1 MTTKDQNPP
10 EIDDGL
16 TDEERAALLDE
27 DGTDEDNESGDDQDN
42 EDEGGD
48 ADGADDADDADDAV
62 NAGRDD
68 GEPADDQGGEP
79 GAAPQQAAPV
89 FVAQAPADADV
100 KLAEIS
106 TKKEELITQFDDGDI
121 TAKEYQQ
128 QLDALGKQER
138 QIERDVDRASL
149 AGDMEQQRQQN
160 DWVTTVNSFL
170 EVNKD
175 YASNPRLHRAL
186 DLEVRDVAMTEEG
199 KAMNGAQILAKSHA
213 NLIEA
218 GMIKA
223 SGKEPGKSAAG
234 KPPRPNLP
242 PNLARVPA
250 SESNDTSGGRFAS
263 LDRLATTDPMAY
275 EDKLM
280 SLSDADRRAYLAE

>member
-1 MTTKDQNPP
+1 MTNKDQNPQDL
-10 EIDDGL
+10 DDGL

-48 ADGADDADDADDAV
+48 ADGADDADDADDAA

-68 GEPADDQGGEP
+68 GEPADDQAGEQGG
-79 GAAPQQAAPV
+79 APQQAAPV

-223 SGKEPGKSAAG
+223 QGKPAAG
-234 KPPRPNLP
+234 KAPKPNLP